1 MQLGESLLIMWR
13 GRRQKTIKLVAE
25 RAAHLTTAKASIGR
39 KPPSAFGTLA
49 CLKLRRRLRFA
60 RGVMSL
66 SGQRLAFCKR
76 CATFWGLKHNNPR
89 KRNEDKYESHCL

>member
-1 MQLGESLLIMWR
+1 MDEEKKIN
-13 GRRQKTIKLVAE
+13 RRWNSTQQTKQ
-25 RAAHLTTAKASIGR
+25 ASGA

-66 SGQRLAFCKR
+66 SGQRLAFVKR
-76 CATFWGLKHNNPR
+76 WRQCYPFERQEEIKRVAREIRRKNKLTLIEGGLR
-89 KRNEDKYESHCL
+89 CD